1 MNSILKKATESIEVK
16 QNLQQVRQQKRLM
29 VIDTRVE
36 NYRQLT
42 TGVTPETK
50 VALIDPKRDGIEQI
64 TELLSNYPT
73 NSLHIVC
80 HGDPGILYLGKTPIS
95 EQNLPKY
102 TGYLQE
108 WGIVDILLY
117 SCNIASQS
125 DNLLQLLHKF
135 TGANIAASKHQVG
148 NPLKGG
154 TWDLESRIGSVASEI
169 AFLPQVI
176 QDYPGV
182 FHGLQFYLGQ
192 DETGKV
198 RAYLGKDDMVSNGYT
213 NIFSNDYLTLGSVGI
228 SDQRLVPESDTAF
241 EYSYTDNASSF
252 PGFTPQA
259 YMFYETPLDGSPAD
273 DSFVPERNTYFQ
285 VNFLDELK
293 VWNGEDFV
301 ATGGEVMTWSQQK
314 KSVINE
320 DQFRELV
327 NEVTTGEG
335 VVKGEPYYYSEIR
348 EAGRD
353 HWHYIMELQE
363 GTSTTGID
371 DGLYLLEV
379 EVETNVPDSIPSDPI
394 YILYN
399 QNLSPAPDADQNTI
413 LEAQN
418 YLLENFGI
426 TEPAQ
431 EFKAFLD
438 SSQNDGVESDA
449 TGIAT
454 FRLNADQT
462 EIEYTIELNGID
474 LIEDPTERTAD
485 NAVTKINLHH
495 RDYGIN
501 GDHVFNIFGV
511 ASEDDNDIE
520 IDYENETITGKWDWS
535 DAATNFTRH
544 SEPKSGGTYGDRKSP
559 ELKIEVI
566 EAYDNSN
573 GTLGIKLQDGEPQDE
588 LDIFEGTKL
597 KFENGTTVE
606 FTENITIFQ
615 EFQEESSTAQV
626 SLLEGDDILDGEIAI
641 LPPAQRSAT
650 TPVTTSLVHLF
661 HGNLYVQVQTKQ
673 NFDPGDIRGQILPV
687 RTLADAE
694 DDVLSGGTGNELF
707 ELDAADVG
715 GVEIKELAGRETLTL
730 EGMET
735 SMSNLHREDN
745 DLIIDVNQDG
755 SFQTAEDLT
764 LKNFFADEV
773 GEVGKGYIELVDEIS
788 GNEILR
794 GVSSSGKDLVHGTS
808 EDDIRQGKGGNDV
821 ISGFGGNDELYGNRG
836 DDLLKGGDGN
846 DILKG
851 GYENDTLK
859 GNSGNDTLIGWQGF
873 DILLGGSGEDN
884 LKGGIG
890 RDRLNG
896 GKDDD
901 LLSGGA
907 SQDKFIFAANK
918 TFSEADL
925 GVDEITDFVS
935 GPDKIILD
943 VTVFTAIK
951 TTPGESLDEG
961 EFAVVDNETDVF
973 SADATIVYNSA
984 NSTLYYNP
992 NGVENGL
999 GDGGSFALLSNEASL
1014 SADDFLVRA

>member
-1 MNSILKKATESIEVK
+1 MNSILKKATESIEIN

-182 FHGLQFYLGQ
+182 FHGLQFYVGQ

-198 RAYLGKDDMVSNGYT
+198 RAYLGKDDRVSNAYT
-213 NIFSNDYLTLGSVGI
+213 NIFSDDYLTLSPVGI
-228 SDQRLVPESDTAF
+228 WDDREIEEKDTAF
-241 EYSYTDNASSF
+241 DYRYTNNASYF
-252 PGFTPQA
+252 PGFTPQID
-259 YMFYETPLDGSPAD
+259 MFYETPVDGSPAD
-273 DSFVPERNTYFQ
+273 DSFDRERNNYFQ

-301 ATGGEVMTWSQQK
+301 ATGGEVMTWSQENWGVNDK
-314 KSVINE
+314 GE
-320 DQFRELV
+320 WYAEFA

-335 VVKGEPYYYSEIR
+335 VVKGKPYYYAVYDEP
-348 EAGRD
+348 GND
-353 HWHYIMELQE
+353 HWHYVMELQE
-363 GTSTTGID
+363 GTSPTGID
-371 DGLYLLEV
+371 DGIYLLPI
-379 EVETNVPDSIPSDPI
+379 EVETNITDSIPSDPV

-399 QNLSPAPDADQNTI
+399 QNLSAAPDVDQDTI
-413 LEAQN
+413 LAAQN
-418 YLLENFGI
+418 YLLEEYGM

-438 SSQNDGVESDA
+438 SSQNGVDSDA
-449 TGIAT
+449 TGLAT
-454 FRLNADQT
+454 FSLNAEQT
-462 EIEYTIELNGID
+462 EIEYTIELNGLD
-474 LIEDPTERTAD
+474 LIEDPVKRTAE
-485 NAVTKINLHH
+485 NAITEIHFHH
-495 RDYGIN
+495 RGYGTD
-501 GDHVFNIFGV
+501 GSHVLNVFGTP
-511 ASEDDNDIE
+511 SEDDDNIE
-520 IDYENETITGKWDWS
+520 IDYENERIIGKWDWS
-535 DAATNFTRH
+535 DAAANFARH
-544 SEPKSGGTYGDRKSP
+544 SEPKSDGVYGDWKAP
-559 ELKIEVI
+559 KLEIEVV
-566 EAYDNSN
+566 EAYNN
-573 GTLGIKLQDGEPQDE
+573 GALGIKLRDEEPEDK
-588 LDIFEGTKL
+588 LNIFEGTQL
-597 KFENGTTVE
+597 NFDNGARVKI
-606 FTENITIFQ
+606 TENITISKAK
-615 EFQEESSTAQV
+615 SSIVEA
-626 SLLEGDDILDGEIAI
+626 SILEGGDIPAGEIAI
-641 LPPAQRSAT
+641 LSPAQMPGT
-650 TPVTTSLVHLF
+650 TPVTTSLFNLF
-661 HGNLYVQVQTKQ
+661 HGNLYVQVHTNQ
-673 NFDPGDIRGQILPV
+673 NPEPGDLRGQILPV

-715 GVEIKELAGRETLTL
+715 GIEIKELAGRETLTL

-755 SFQTAEDLT
+755 SFQTVEDLT

-901 LLSGGA
+901 MLSGGA
-907 SQDKFIFAANK
+907 SKDKFIFAANK

-943 VTVFTAIK
+943 VTVFTAIE
-951 TTPGESLDEG
+951 TTPGESLDDG

-973 SADATIVYNSA
+973 TADATIVYNSA

-999 GDGGSFALLSNEASL
+999 GDGDRFALLSNEASL